1 MPGKK
6 KSYTFG
12 ILIDWITSWGESH
25 YYQSLL
31 LSGLSDFAKENN
43 INVICFVTGRVDSP
57 YEWDRCRNILLK
69 FIDKNKVDGL
79 VVPTTAIGVYSD
91 SNSIVKLLEGYDLPI
106 ITVGERFENFP
117 SVTIDNYTGMRQVVD
132 HLIEEHGYRRIAII
146 KGPPCKEAFIRF
158 QAYCDSLAAHQIE
171 FDPSLIYNGD
181 FRFDSGS
188 EAVRTFRRENI
199 RFDALVSSNDNM
211 AMGALL
217 EFNKNNKNLVFTLPI
232 TGFDD
237 TENGRVYGLTTVRQ
251 NFYDQTRKAGEMLL
265 NILEGRDIPLHVEIP
280 SRMILRSS
288 CGCVPSVVKKAY
300 VVPDLKK
307 DSINVQE
314 QIDQIMAVLEQIN
327 DTLDISDSLIVQKSL
342 LGQERKI
349 LESFF
354 EEYLNGSKD
363 KFVMSIHRFILWCS
377 GKQD

>member
-217 EFNKNNKNLVFTLPI
+217 EFNKNNKNLVFMGTLAVSGRGKMLVTAI
-232 TGFDD
+232 GMD
-237 TENGRVYGLTTVRQ
+237 TQMGKIAGMLDRVE
-251 NFYDQTRKAGEMLL
+251 DEQTPLQKRL
-265 NILEGRDIPLHVEIP
+265 N
-280 SRMILRSS
+280 
-288 CGCVPSVVKKAY
+288 
-300 VVPDLKK
+300 
-307 DSINVQE
+307 
-314 QIDQIMAVLEQIN
+314 
-327 DTLDISDSLIVQKSL
+327 L
-342 LGQERKI
+342 LG
-349 LESFF
+349 
-354 EEYLNGSKD
+354 
-363 KFVMSIHRFILWCS
+363 
-377 GKQD
+377 KQLVLLCLGICAVVAMLGIYRGEKTYEMFLFGVRA